1 MLNGHLLYNRDYQ
14 LDKDLNGVNIYS
26 LENCVVITR
35 DENWKVAYQ
44 KLIVAMNENEEIT
57 FQSIFESGRNLNITR
72 NTIQH
77 YLNNGKYHP
86 TGYQFKYCC

>member
-26 LENCVVITR
+26 LENCVIITI

-44 KLIVAMNENEEIT
+44 KQIVAMNENEEIT

-77 YLNNGKYHP
+77 YLNTVVKIPCRVSIKYV
-86 TGYQFKYCC
+86 